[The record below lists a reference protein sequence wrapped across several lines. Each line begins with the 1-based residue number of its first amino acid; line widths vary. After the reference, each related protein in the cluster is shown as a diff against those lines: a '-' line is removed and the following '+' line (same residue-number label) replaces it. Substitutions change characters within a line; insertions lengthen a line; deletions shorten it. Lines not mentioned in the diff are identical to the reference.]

1 VKKFCSYILES
12 VLKSSKL
19 LTNDIAD
26 SADRDV
32 MRCVF
37 CEDCKVCD
45 ENDKDNEDNED
56 NKDNE
61 EDSED
66 TDCEESS

>member
-1 VKKFCSYILES
+1 MKKFCSYVSELM
-12 VLKSSKL
+12 LKLSEL

-32 MRCVF
+32 MKCIF
-37 CEDCKVCD
+37 YEDCEVCSEDD
-45 ENDKDNEDNED
+45 EDSED
-56 NKDNE
+56 NKDDK

-66 TDCEESS
+66 MNCEESS